1 MICGFDTTMSHE
13 PWRMSQPTI
22 SKMNVIGTY
31 SLMKRV
37 LQHFPTND
45 YQSSLDIVK
54 HRISDRLAIATK
66 KEVSSSLG
74 KRRIVFHCV
83 LLTYN
88 FMDNGHLG
96 K

>member
-1 MICGFDTTMSHE
+1 MSHE

-22 SKMNVIGTY
+22 SNMNVIGTY

-54 HRISDRLAIATK
+54 HRICDRLAIATK
-66 KEVSSSLG
+66 KKYHHHWG
-74 KRRIVFHCV
+74 K
-83 LLTYN
+83 
-88 FMDNGHLG
+88 GE
-96 K
+96 